1 MYMKRTTKQNLLW
14 CAVAGGA
21 ALAVLLITFAAA
33 GIFSGDSVL
42 LRETTLTQQ
51 FPLLE
56 ELLTR
61 LQAGKTLLYSF
72 QSGLGTNF
80 FAALCYYLLNPFYL
94 VAFFFPAQKMYLAA
108 ICIVLLNTV
117 GIAVSSAYY
126 AQKHFRRAD
135 FTTVVFSLLYTFS
148 GFYAAYAFHLLWLT
162 ALFFLPLL
170 LWGLEKLVNGG
181 KPWRFLAAF
190 ALILITSVDLA
201 VPICIFVL
209 LYFFVCVFA
218 REVNKKD
225 DDVLLLP
232 TLLKF
237 IASAVA
243 GAGCAAWVILPTMF
257 ASSAHHVHMHE
268 NGLLF
273 SPLDFFSAHF
283 TGAGNTAAFSS
294 AALPA
299 VAIGSA
305 ALVLLP
311 LYAAVKS
318 VSKNEKGAHIV
329 LVLFL
334 WASFAVP
341 VLYTFWHGMQAP
353 TDLPYRFAFLYSFL
367 LAKLACTVLTE
378 LQSVK
383 KPMFVVSGV
392 LCAAGILLGVLRH
405 SDEAGKMLLAAG
417 CFTAV
422 SFLLILALRL
432 CKTKSAWLTAALA
445 LVLAAES
452 VFALVPSA
460 KNGVHAET
468 LYPKTETATA
478 AAALMEQASDDT
490 ALSRAEFY
498 GDGQLL
504 YTGEYASSGNIGAQ
518 YGYNG
523 VSGASDLADTDFAM
537 FQYDL
542 GNAGNMQDRFTY
554 TRQTPIYNT
563 LFAVSYLMDASG
575 ALQNN
580 PLYKPLGTAGD
591 STVYAFEN
599 GNNPALLVNSDI
611 VNWDGYS
618 TDIFATQN
626 TLWQAATGGETVLK
640 YLPTQVRFE
649 NCTYVD
655 KIVADEAAQE
665 EDHDHEHS
673 EGLSEAEIRDAVV
686 QQTGYFAYKMQSD
699 AYRIVLQFSPTQT
712 QEVFVLLQSGLL
724 NTYRAAVGEKEY
736 SGHFTRRELISLGV
750 VEAGTPV
757 TLTFQTTV
765 ENPTAYA
772 NQSANAD
779 DALYCLPYG
788 VDAQAYQDGLQALQE
803 NGTFQM
809 TEFSET
815 EIKGTVTAAKD
826 CVMTVAMPYD
836 AGWTVTI
843 DGEATELIEHSS
855 HWMMFSVPAGEH
867 EIEMHYFP
875 QGLKEGLFVSAATL
889 LMIFLSV
896 LLTKMRAARFAA
908 EEAEEQRANAAA
920 EQNPSAESA
929 APESETT
936 EENPPQATE

>member
-61 LQAGKTLLYSF
+61 LQAGKTFLYSF

-94 VAFFFPAQKMYLAA
+94 VAFFFPAQKLYLAA
-108 ICIVLLNTV
+108 ICIVVLNTV

-162 ALFFLPLL
+162 ALFFLPLV

-181 KPWRFLAAF
+181 KPWGFLASF

-268 NGLLF
+268 SGLLF

-341 VLYTFWHGMQAP
+341 VLYAFWHGMQAP

-383 KPMFVVSGV
+383 KPIFAVSGA

-432 CKTKSAWLTAALA
+432 CKKKSAWLTAALA
-445 LVLAAES
+445 LILAAES
-452 VFALVPSA
+452 IFALVPSA
-460 KNGVHAET
+460 KNGVKAET

-478 AAALMEQASDDT
+478 AAALIAQAAGD
-490 ALSRAEFY
+490 AAVSRTEFY
-498 GDGQLL
+498 GNGQLL
-504 YTGEYASSGNIGAQ
+504 YTGEYASTGNIGAQ
-518 YGYNG
+518 YGFNG
-523 VSGASDLADTDFAM
+523 VSGASDLTDADFAL

-542 GNAGNMQDRFTY
+542 GNAGNMQDSFTY
-554 TRQTPIYNT
+554 TQQTPIYNT

-599 GNNPALLVNSDI
+599 GNNPALLVHSDL

-618 TDIFATQN
+618 ADIFATQN

-673 EGLSEAEIRDAVV
+673 EGLSEEEIRDAVV

-712 QEVFVLLQSGLL
+712 QEVFVMLQSGLL
-724 NTYRAAVGEKEY
+724 NAYRATVGAKEY
-736 SGHFTRRELISLGV
+736 NGTFAGRGLVSLGV

-757 TLTFQTTV
+757 TLTLQTTL

-772 NQSANAD
+772 NQNANAD

-803 NGTFQM
+803 NGTLKM

-815 EIKGTVTAAKD
+815 AITGTVSATKD

-855 HWMMFSVPAGEH
+855 HWMMFSMPAGEH

-875 QGLKEGLFVSAATL
+875 QGLKEGLFASAATL
-889 LMIFLSV
+889 LMIFLSI

-908 EEAEEQRANAAA
+908 EEAEEQRANEAA
-920 EQNPSAESA
+920 EQNPSAEA
-929 APESETT
+929 VAPERETT
-936 EENPPQATE
+936 EENPPKATE

>member
-21 ALAVLLITFAAA
+21 AFAVLLITFAAA

-94 VAFFFPAQKMYLAA
+94 VAFFFPAQKLYLAA
-108 ICIVLLNTV
+108 VCIVVLNTV
-117 GIAVSSAYY
+117 GIAASSAYY

-162 ALFFLPLL
+162 ALFFLPLV

-181 KPWRFLAAF
+181 KPWGFLASF

-341 VLYTFWHGMQAP
+341 VLYAFWHGMQAP

-383 KPMFVVSGV
+383 KPIFAVSGV
-392 LCAAGILLGVLRH
+392 LCTAGVLLGVFRYGG
-405 SDEAGKMLLAAG
+405 ETGKTLLLAG
-417 CFTAV
+417 GFTAI
-422 SFLLILALRL
+422 SFLLILAMRLRE
-432 CKTKSAWLTAALA
+432 KRSAWLTAALA
-445 LVLAAES
+445 LVVAAES
-452 VFALVPSA
+452 VFALVPTVKNDISA
-460 KNGVHAET
+460 NT
-468 LYPKTETATA
+468 LYPKTETVA
-478 AAALMEQASDDT
+478 AAQALIAQDKGDA
-490 ALSRAEFY
+490 AVSRTEFY
-498 GDGQLL
+498 DDGQLL
-504 YTGEYASSGNIGAQ
+504 YTGEYASAGNIGAQ
-518 YGYNG
+518 YGFNG
-523 VSGASDLADTDFAM
+523 VSGASDLTDTDFAL

-542 GNAGNMQDRFTY
+542 GNAGNMQDSFTY
-554 TRQTPIYNT
+554 TQQTPIYNT

-580 PLYKPLGTAGD
+580 PLYNPLGTAGD

-618 TDIFATQN
+618 ADIFATQN

-673 EGLSEAEIRDAVV
+673 EGLSEEEIRDAVV

-712 QEVFVLLQSGLL
+712 QEVFVLAQSGLL
-724 NTYRAAVGEKEY
+724 NTYRATVGEKEFNGY
-736 SGHFTRRELISLGV
+736 FTSRELISLGV

-757 TLTFQTTV
+757 TLTLQTTL

-772 NQSANAD
+772 NQNANAD

-788 VDAQAYQDGLQALQE
+788 VDAQAYQDGLQALSD
-803 NGTFQM
+803 NGTFEIR
-809 TEFSET
+809 EFSEA
-815 EIKGTVTAAKD
+815 EIKGTVSAAQD
-826 CVMTVAMPYD
+826 CVMTMAMPYD
-836 AGWTVTI
+836 EGWTVTV

-855 HWMMFSVPAGEH
+855 HWMMFSMPAGEH

-889 LMIFLSV
+889 LMIFLSI

-908 EEAEEQRANAAA
+908 EEAEEQRANEAA

-929 APESETT
+929 APARETT
-936 EENPPQATE
+936 EENPPKATE